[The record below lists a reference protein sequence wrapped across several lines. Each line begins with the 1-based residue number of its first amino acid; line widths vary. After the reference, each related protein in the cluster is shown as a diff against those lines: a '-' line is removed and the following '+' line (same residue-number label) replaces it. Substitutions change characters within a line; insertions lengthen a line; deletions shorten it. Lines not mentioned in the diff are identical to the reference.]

1 MTKRFKIFVVPTDDG
16 QCETWISWVPDGP
29 YSSERVGVRAARKL
43 AKSYGTDDVV
53 LVKEII
59 PILPPVADSTP
70 AGSQGDRS

>member
-1 MTKRFKIFVVPTDDG
+1 MIKRFKIFVVPTDNG

-29 YSSERVGVRAARKL
+29 YSSERVGVRAARRL

-59 PILPPVADSTP
+59 PVPPALGASAP
-70 AGSQGDRS
+70 SGSHEETS